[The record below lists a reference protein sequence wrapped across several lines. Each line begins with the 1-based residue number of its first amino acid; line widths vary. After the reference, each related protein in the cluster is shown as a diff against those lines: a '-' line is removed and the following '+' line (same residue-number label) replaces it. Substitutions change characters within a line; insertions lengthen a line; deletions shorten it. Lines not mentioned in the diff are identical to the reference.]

1 MAINT
6 LELPTWDPIKLFHFS
21 WIKGMFHII
30 ILFTWICHFILFHIL
45 WFILLFPFYFAMK
58 TSLFVLIL
66 LPFWVN
72 FRYCKYPVALHERL
86 LGWIPISCRCLLWNE
101 QASEDGLWNL
111 IWSPG
116 GFCFVVWL
124 IFACSLSSQ
133 TRLFHQSSSFYWL
146 CHRSLFHSLPS
157 SFTSISPSLLPSF
170 TLLPAPKASN
180 SMVKYP
186 GQCVALQRDSGS
198 RYAGNGPGS
207 KWRVIVAR
215 CGYTSYRPQ

>member
-21 WIKGMFHII
+21 WIKGMFHIV

-66 LPFWVN
+66 LLFWVN

-86 LGWIPISCRCLLWNE
+86 LGWILISCRCLLWNE

-116 GFCFVVWL
+116 GFCSVVVADL
-124 IFACSLSSQ
+124 CLFSQLTNGIISSEFKLLLALSAQSFSLSA
-133 TRLFHQSSSFYWL
+133 LFFYIYLSISSSL
-146 CHRSLFHSLPS
+146 VHS
-157 SFTSISPSLLPSF
+157 
-170 TLLPAPKASN
+170 APCTQGLKQH
-180 SMVKYP
+180 
-186 GQCVALQRDSGS
+186 G
-198 RYAGNGPGS
+198 
-207 KWRVIVAR
+207 
-215 CGYTSYRPQ
+215 